1 MKLKSITSQSFINLK
16 NYRPFYYFNTE
27 ARLNKLDK
35 STMIKV
41 NGVTHYIFNGKD
53 VNSKATPVSI
63 ESEDNLIEESLKINS
78 EDFVIEDELIFD

>member
-27 ARLNKLDK
+27 AKLDKLDK

-41 NGVTHYIFNGKD
+41 NGVTHYLLTK
-53 VNSKATPVSI
+53 
-63 ESEDNLIEESLKINS
+63 
-78 EDFVIEDELIFD
+78 